1 MAGFGPMYVMS
12 IAPANSASIAEGPAL
27 KVFQSIVTL
36 GPMRFSN
43 QLLALPTMAW
53 ACVMLGNAQT
63 RLTLCAE
70 AVTRK
75 NNKKIAAIKPRLVMP
90 LFPTRVHHQRQ
101 HAGLSLFL
109 FAAPLLRTARRLVH
123 QIGQGSVVE
132 DLDGRIAHVEK
143 YLVED
148 AVISIVRDQAAQL
161 VGVGEWSERTVNQ
174 ADDFAQPDFRGGTT

>member
-1 MAGFGPMYVMS
+1 MS

-53 ACVMLGNAQT
+53 ACVMLGNAPT
-63 RLTLCAE
+63 RMTLCAE
-70 AVTRK
+70 AVIPT

-90 LFPTRVHHQRQ
+90 
-101 HAGLSLFL
+101 LFL

-148 AVISIVRDQAAQL
+148 AVISIVR
-161 VGVGEWSERTVNQ
+161 
-174 ADDFAQPDFRGGTT
+174 